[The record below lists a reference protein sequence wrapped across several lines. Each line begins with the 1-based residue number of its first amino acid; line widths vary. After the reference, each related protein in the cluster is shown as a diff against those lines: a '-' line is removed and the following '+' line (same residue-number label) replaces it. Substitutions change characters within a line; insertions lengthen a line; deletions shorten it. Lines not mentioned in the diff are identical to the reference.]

1 MIRSGKV
8 EAGTDSSTWR
18 ETVLW
23 CSHCSVIHGTRL
35 ISHGVGARGWA
46 MQRLIG
52 VFRSAGVV
60 CERDGFCCLEVTVR
74 FGHATCES
82 RPRAWLLGVLL

>member
-52 VFRSAGVV
+52 VFRSAGELALCVS
-60 CERDGFCCLEVTVR
+60 VTV
-74 FGHATCES
+74 
-82 RPRAWLLGVLL
+82 LLSWSDGSVRTSDMRVPSARLA